1 MKVAAYGSWKSDI
14 SASRIAESSVRLG
27 QVRVDGDAV
36 LWVEGRAS
44 EKGRQVLVQWRGGVS
59 EELTSPEFSVRTLV
73 HEYGGQS
80 YAACG
85 DAVVFTNL
93 KDQRLHAVVPG
104 EEPKPL
110 TPISKCRYA
119 DQTIDLGRER
129 VLCVREDHSEDEGQ
143 AITTLVSVCLR
154 GERPEILLAEGYDFF
169 SNPTLS
175 PDGKHLCWLAWN
187 HPNMPWDGTELYRA
201 ALDAEGR
208 VGDVTVVAG
217 GVDESVYQPAFS
229 PTGELFFVSDR
240 TGWWNIYRWGSEGA
254 VNCFPASLEFGSPAW
269 VFGQTNYGFLDEHTL
284 ITCYVDSGAWKLAKL
299 DLLSG
304 TLSDISAPFS
314 DFHTLCVGDGFAIFE
329 GGSPTSAPAI
339 VRWDAQSGDF
349 ETLRKASS
357 SSLDEAQISVGEAI
371 AYPTTFGDVAHAY
384 FYPPKNS
391 EYQGGE
397 GELPPL
403 LVFTHGGPTS
413 ARTNGLAAAVQF
425 FTNRGFAVVDVNYR
439 GSTGFG
445 REYREKLKG
454 RWGIVDVDDAAAAAR
469 YLVDRGL
476 VDGDRL
482 AIRGGS
488 AGGFTTLA
496 ALAMTDVFKAGA
508 SHFGVG
514 DLEALARDTHKF
526 ESRYLDGL
534 IGPYPERADLYR
546 ERSPITHA
554 DSLNC
559 PVIFLQGL
567 EDKVVPPNQA
577 EMMVELLRTKGI
589 PVAYMPFEGEQH
601 GFRMSENIIRALEA
615 ELLFYGKVFG
625 FPVAD
630 AIEPFEI
637 YNEENLGDVS
647 NEG

>member
-1 MKVAAYGSWKSDI
+1 MKVASYGSWKSDI

-27 QVRVDGDAV
+27 QVRVDGAAV

-44 EKGRQVLVQWRGGVS
+44 EKGRQVLVRWRDGAS

-85 DAVVFTNL
+85 DTVVFTNL
-93 KDQRLHAVVPG
+93 KDQRLYVVVPG
-104 EEPKPL
+104 GEPKPL
-110 TPISKCRYA
+110 TPCSERRYA
-119 DQTIDLGRER
+119 DQSIDLGRER
-129 VLCVREDHSEDEGQ
+129 VLCVREDHSSKEGQ
-143 AITTLVSVCLR
+143 AVTTLVSVCLR
-154 GERPEILLAEGYDFF
+154 GERPEMVLAEGYDFF

-175 PDGKHLCWLAWN
+175 PDGKQLCWLAWN
-187 HPNMPWDGTELYRA
+187 HPNMPWDGTELYVA
-201 ALDAEGR
+201 ELDEEGQ
-208 VGDVTVVAG
+208 VGEARVVAG

-229 PTGELFFVSDR
+229 PKGELFFVSDR
-240 TGWWNIYRWGSEGA
+240 TGWWNIYRWGAEGA

-284 ITCYVDSGAWKLAKL
+284 ITAYADSGAWKLAKL
-299 DLLSG
+299 DLSSAKLI
-304 TLSDISAPFS
+304 DVSAPFS

-339 VRWDAQSGDF
+339 VRWDARSGDF
-349 ETLRKASS
+349 EVLRKASS
-357 SSLDEAQISVGEAI
+357 SSLDEAEISVGEAI
-371 AYPTTFGDVAHAY
+371 TYPTTFGDVAHAY
-384 FYPPKNS
+384 FYPPRNS
-391 EYQGGE
+391 EHQGGE

-469 YLVDRGL
+469 YLVERGL
-476 VDGDRL
+476 VDGERL

-496 ALAMTDVFKAGA
+496 ALALTDVFKAGA

-577 EMMVELLRTKGI
+577 EAMVELLRTKGI

-625 FPVAD
+625 FSVAD
-630 AIEPFEI
+630 VIEPFEI
-637 YNEENLGDVS
+637 YNEENLGAS
-647 NEG
+647 SREG